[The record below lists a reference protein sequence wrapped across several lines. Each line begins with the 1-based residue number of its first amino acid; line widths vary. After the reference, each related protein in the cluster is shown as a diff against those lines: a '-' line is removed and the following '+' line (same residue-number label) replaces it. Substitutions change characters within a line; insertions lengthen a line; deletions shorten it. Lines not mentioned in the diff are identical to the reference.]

1 MNIDK
6 LNEFDVSIGFRFAEA
21 HEQTAECSDGGT
33 ASVLSSFMRLTIMG
47 RKFKEGGTGNERK
60 GKTGSRKSEVNK
72 DVCKSICSRRFRD
85 NRIGDGSDFPVCLF

>member
-33 ASVLSSFMRLTIMG
+33 ASVITLHF
-47 RKFKEGGTGNERK
+47 GNDFHVAAVVDFIDGEPHIIELDAVDDN
-60 GKTGSRKSEVNK
+60 GKK
-72 DVCKSICSRRFRD
+72 I
-85 NRIGDGSDFPVCLF
+85 

>member
-33 ASVLSSFMRLTIMG
+33 ASVITLHF
-47 RKFKEGGTGNERK
+47 GNDFHVAAVDDN
-60 GKTGSRKSEVNK
+60 GKK
-72 DVCKSICSRRFRD
+72 I
-85 NRIGDGSDFPVCLF
+85 